1 MNKVVWRNTI
11 IVGVCVAVA
20 VWTTLRAQEGK
31 KEAAAEIKAVC
42 VVTPFEKSKVA
53 GTIRFQQKGETVEI
67 TGELT
72 GLTPGEHGFHI
83 HEFGDITAK
92 DGMSTGGHFNPTKKD
107 HGSPKDA
114 NRHVGDLGN
123 VIADKDGKA
132 VINLKD
138 TVIRL
143 TGAHSI
149 VGRAVI
155 IHHDADDFK
164 TQPTG
169 HAGGRIAGGVIG
181 HAK

>member
-1 MNKVVWRNTI
+1 MRKLM
-11 IVGVCVAVA
+11 VCLLLLPVLGWWGHV
-20 VWTTLRAQEGK
+20 QGQGEK
-31 KEAAAEIKAVC
+31 KDASAEVKAIC
-42 VVTPFEKSKVA
+42 LVTPFEKSKVA
-53 GTIRFQQKGETVEI
+53 GVIRFQQKGNAVEI

-83 HEFGDITAK
+83 HEFGDISGK
-92 DGMSTGGHFNPTKKD
+92 DGMTTGGHYNPTKKD
-107 HGSPKDA
+107 HGSPKDE

-123 VIADKDGKA
+123 VTADKDGKA
-132 VINLKD
+132 VISMKD
-138 TVIRL
+138 SVIRL
-143 TGAHSI
+143 TGPTSI

-181 HAK
+181 MAK